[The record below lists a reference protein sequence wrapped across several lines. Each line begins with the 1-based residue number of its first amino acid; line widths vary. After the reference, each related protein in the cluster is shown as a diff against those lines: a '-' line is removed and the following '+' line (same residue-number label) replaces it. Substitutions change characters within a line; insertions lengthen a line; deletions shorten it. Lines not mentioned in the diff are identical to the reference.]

1 MKRFFFFIILV
12 VVVVSNDAIADE
24 TINNDA
30 STTTTASD
38 VTTQAASVDT
48 KASNGTTGGVLNSFL
63 STAASVAGAQAGL
76 QGRMLSNVF
85 DAVDSSIISLKF
97 CANIYLG
104 TLIFDATPFPQ
115 RRFSLLTFSRCKGKF
130 DISTLVKF
138 PLTDLIPI

>member
-1 MKRFFFFIILV
+1 MFVLV
-12 VVVVSNDAIADE
+12 VFAAIDLFGIVGGVGSSAGLR
-24 TINNDA
+24 
-30 STTTTASD
+30 
-38 VTTQAASVDT
+38 VAASMHQRHCPRHPRRPVV
-48 KASNGTTGGVLNSFL
+48 A
-63 STAASVAGAQAGL
+63 VAGAQAGL